1 MNGVFLGPKKHA
13 ENHSCE
19 KTEWDPDIIFQHPKL
34 PRCLAVPGWDQ
45 RKVRIIS
52 GKNLFFFAKI
62 MVNNL
67 WTLT

>member
-34 PRCLAVPGWDQ
+34 PPNKNVSG
-45 RKVRIIS
+45 IS
-52 GKNLFFFAKI
+52 GENRFFLIFYFSG
-62 MVNNL
+62 
-67 WTLT
+67 